1 MQGNGDN
8 SSVLFALEAAI
19 VLLNPHA
26 AGGKAAA
33 LAEPVRLWLAQ
44 QADQIRLEIP
54 DTAEQSRNLIDGLPQ
69 GSRVV
74 VVGGDG
80 TLNQLLPSLIAGQ
93 HTVAL
98 VPFGSGNDSARALG
112 LYGLPWQ
119 QALQHGLTGQVSRVD
134 LGLAEFELDDADEAV
149 DDLKT
154 IRKKTISVP
163 FISSFTTGFD
173 SSVGLRALN
182 GPQWLR
188 GLPKYLLATAR
199 ELANLRTWYVQV
211 RLDAAV
217 VYSGEALFA
226 STLNTRSFGA
236 GMPAVPHARMDDGK
250 LDMLLAKQFNAF
262 ETILMLPRLLIGK
275 HLSHKKVHTQAFQTL
290 YIDAK
295 TPIPLAA
302 DGEYLGLA
310 KQIKVSVLPSC
321 LAVVAATV

>member
-1 MQGNGDN
+1 MRGNKDN
-8 SSVLFALEAAI
+8 SSMSFALEAAI

-33 LAEPVRLWLAQ
+33 LVQPIRQWLSQHA
-44 QADQIRLEIP
+44 AHISFESP
-54 DTAEQSRNLIDGLPQ
+54 HTAEKSRLLIDALPKN
-69 GSRVV
+69 SRVV

-80 TLNQLLPSLIAGQ
+80 TLNQLLPSLLAGV

-98 VPFGSGNDSARALG
+98 IPFGSGNDTARALG

-119 QALQHGLTGQVSRVD
+119 QALQHALNGQASRVD
-134 LGLAEFELDDADEAV
+134 LGLAEFEPDDSDV
-149 DDLKT
+149 DVDHQKPGL
-154 IRKKTISVP
+154 KKTISVP

-182 GPQWLR
+182 GPKWLR
-188 GLPKYLLATAR
+188 GLPKYVLATVR
-199 ELANLRTWYVQV
+199 ELANLRTWQVQV
-211 RLDAAV
+211 CLDGESVHA
-217 VYSGEALFA
+217 GEALFA
-226 STLNTRSFGA
+226 STLNTRSFGG

-250 LDMLLAKQFNAF
+250 LDLLLAEQFNAL
-262 ETILMLPRLLIGK
+262 ETILMLPRLLMGK
-275 HLSHKKVHTQAFQTL
+275 HLSHTKVQTQPFQTL
-290 YIDAK
+290 HIVAK

-321 LAVVAATV
+321 LAVVTATV